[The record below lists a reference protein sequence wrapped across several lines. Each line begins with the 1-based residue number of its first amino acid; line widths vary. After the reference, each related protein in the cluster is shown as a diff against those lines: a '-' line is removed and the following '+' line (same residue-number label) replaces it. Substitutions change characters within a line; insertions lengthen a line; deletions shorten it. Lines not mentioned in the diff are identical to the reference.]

1 MYQNIFYDRRENK
14 VHIWDD
20 KFGYQTFFYKKYA
33 YVKNRAGTYVS
44 LYGDRLKKINKWDK
58 DQPELFESDVSP
70 EIRVLVDNYTDSDE
84 VSVGHRMMIFDIEVE
99 VTDGFPEPAK
109 AENTITSIA
118 FNDPLTN
125 EYFCY
130 VLDTKDKL
138 NLGESRTKKDVDTIV
153 SFYDEYDLLNAF
165 FKKYIEI
172 SPTILTGWNVEF
184 FDVNYLYNRA
194 VQVVGKDVANVLSP
208 IGKVQWSEFSKRY
221 KIAGVSVL
229 DYLALYK
236 TFTFGQR
243 SSYRLDAIG
252 EYEVGEKKVAYE
264 GTLNDLYENDIDKFV
279 QYNLQ
284 DVKLVKR
291 IDEKLNFIEI
301 GRGIAHL
308 GHCPY
313 EDVFMSSRYLEGAIL
328 VYLKK
333 KGIVAPNKPPRPK
346 TFGNEKFIGAYV
358 QDPIKGKHEWVY
370 DLDITSMYP
379 SCIMSL
385 NISPE
390 TKVGKVLEWEVE
402 DYLNKSKDITYNV
415 DFEGE
420 KLSLTK
426 DRLNEFLEE
435 SKFTIASNGCLYRTD
450 DNGLIPAILDKW
462 FQERVEFRK
471 LEKKYGNSGDKEKHQ
486 YFKARQYV
494 QKVLLNSLYG
504 VLGLPTFRF
513 YDSDNAEAV
522 TLTGQSLIKYTEKMG
537 NFYYQK
543 ELGVS
548 DDFCIYIDTDSVF
561 YSALPIVKKR
571 NPSIDENN
579 DELMSKEILVI
590 SKEVQDFMNSSYDM
604 FAKRFLNVTD
614 HRFDIKQ
621 EVIAKSGIW
630 VAKKRYAQWIINNNG
645 VDCDEL
651 EVKGLDVVRSN
662 FPPTFK
668 NFMKGMLKDILELKD
683 RNEIDQDVINFRKN
697 LSNSNIID
705 IAKPSGLKGL
715 KKYST
720 KFKKGLFTEM
730 ALGTPAHVKAAA
742 RYNDLLKYFGH
753 KNISPLHDG
762 DKLKW
767 VWLKENKF
775 GIETCAL
782 KGDEDDPKE
791 ILDFIEE
798 NIDYEKIFVSDLKNK
813 LEDFYSALGWGQVPD
828 ATFANASKFFDF

>member
-1 MYQNIFYDRRENK
+1 M
-14 VHIWDD
+14 HIWDD
-20 KFGYQTFFYKKYA
+20 KAGYLTFNYKKYA
-33 YVKNRAGTYVS
+33 YVKNRTGNYVS
-44 LYGDRLKKINKWDK
+44 LYGDKLKRINKWDK

-84 VSVGHRMMIFDIEVE
+84 LSVGHKIMIFDIEVE
-99 VTDGFPEPAK
+99 VTDGFPDPAR

-118 FNDPLTN
+118 FNDPLTD

-138 NLGESRTKKDVDTIV
+138 NLGKSRTKKDVDTIV

-172 SPTILTGWNVEF
+172 APTILTGWNVEF

-194 VQVVGKDVANVLSP
+194 VQVVGKDVANLLSP
-208 IGKVQWSEFSKRY
+208 IGQVQWSEFSKRY

-252 EYEVGEKKVAYE
+252 EYEVGEKKVEYE

-346 TFGNEKFIGAYV
+346 SFGNEKFVGAYV
-358 QDPIKGKHEWVY
+358 QDPIKGKHNWVY

-390 TKVGKVLEWEVE
+390 TKIGKIQGWNPE
-402 DYLNKSKDITYNV
+402 
-415 DFEGE
+415 
-420 KLSLTK
+420 
-426 DRLNEFLEE
+426 EFLKKNNKKTYSVTQNDKVIGRFTETE
-435 SKFTIASNGCLYRTD
+435 LKKFIDGKEIGIATNGVMYRTD
-450 DNGLIPAILDKW
+450 KDGLLPALLRKW
-462 FQERVEFRK
+462 FDERVEYRK
-471 LEKKYGNSGDKEKHQ
+471 LSKKFHEEGDKEQ
-486 YFKARQYV
+486 SDYFDRRQYL

-504 VLGLPTFRF
+504 VLGLPVFRF
-513 YDSDNAEAV
+513 YDLDNAEA
-522 TLTGQSLIKYTEKMG
+522 TTYTGQTLIKFTKKIG
-537 NFYYQK
+537 NAYYNK
-543 ELGVS
+543 ELN
-548 DDFCIYIDTDSVF
+548 DQENHCIYIDTDSVF
-561 YSALPIVKKR
+561 YSATPLVKKR
-571 NPSIDENN
+571 FPNMDIN
-579 DELMSKEILVI
+579 DEDKMSKAILKI
-590 SKEVQDFMNSSYDM
+590 ADEVQSYLNESYNY
-604 FAKRFLNVTD
+604 FAKKFCNLNE

-621 EVIAKSGIW
+621 EVIAKSGLF
-630 VAKKRYAQWIINNNG
+630 VTKKRYGLKIINDNG
-645 VDCDEL
+645 KKVDKMM
-651 EVKGLDVVRSN
+651 VKGLDTVRSS
-662 FPPTFK
+662 FPIA
-668 NFMKGMLKDILELKD
+668 MREMLSKVLEDIMM
-683 RNEIDQDVINFRKN
+683 DVPKEKLDEFIINFRDSMK
-697 LSNSNIID
+697 LMD
-705 IAKPSGLKGL
+705 FDKIAIPTSVKGI
-715 KKYST
+715 KKYGIKDGNLFDSYKIGT
-720 KFKKGLFTEM
+720 PVHVKSALFYNDILKYLKIPKRFTEI
-730 ALGTPAHVKAAA
+730 
-742 RYNDLLKYFGH
+742 F
-753 KNISPLHDG
+753 DG
-762 DKLKW
+762 EKIKW
-767 VWLKENKF
+767 VYLKNNPI
-775 GIETCAL
+775 GLETIAY
-782 KGDEDDPKE
+782 KGHEDPPQV
-791 ILDFIEE
+791 LDFIRQ
-798 NIDYEKIFVSDLKNK
+798 NINPTKLYKQALHKKIMMLYE
-813 LEDFYSALGWGQVPD
+813 ALGWDEPTD
-828 ATFANASKFFDF
+828 SSKTIERFF